1 MERFLK
7 LPNHRSSIFYGWFVV
22 AGCSLVVF
30 GVTGGLFS
38 FGVFLQPMTDDFG
51 WSRASLSLAFGVTF
65 MISGLLR
72 PLAGYLADVYSP
84 KVTALIGV
92 AIMGTTLL
100 LLPLVDNLFQL
111 YSIFIVMSI
120 GITFG
125 TEPILIKIVSQWF
138 YERRG
143 LTLGLVSGSGS
154 FGGMILVPATSTVL
168 VALSWKESYLFLGGV
183 LLILVLPIGAWLIKN
198 HPQDS
203 GLSPFGQL
211 SEDTS
216 KDGTKT
222 SITDQTAKI
231 DTTFKEALRS
241 SFFWKLTFGYFV

>member
-1 MERFLK
+1 MVL
-7 LPNHRSSIFYGWFVV
+7 
-22 AGCSLVVF
+22 GCSLVVF

-38 FGVFLQPMTDDFG
+38 FGVFLQPMTEDFG

-72 PLAGYLADVYSP
+72 PLAGYLADIYSP
-84 KVTALIGV
+84 KRTALIGV
-92 AIMGTTLL
+92 VIMGITLL

-111 YSIFIVMSI
+111 YSIFIIMSI

-168 VALSWKESYLFLGGV
+168 VVLSWRESYLFLGGV

-198 HPQDS
+198 HPQDA

-211 SEDTS
+211 AQDTWEDGPKMPVIHKS
-216 KDGTKT
+216 
-222 SITDQTAKI
+222 AKI
-231 DTTFKEALRS
+231 DTTFKEALGS

>member
-1 MERFLK
+1 M
-7 LPNHRSSIFYGWFVV
+7 
-22 AGCSLVVF
+22 
-30 GVTGGLFS
+30 
-38 FGVFLQPMTDDFG
+38 
-51 WSRASLSLAFGVTF
+51 
-65 MISGLLR
+65 
-72 PLAGYLADVYSP
+72 
-84 KVTALIGV
+84 IGV
-92 AIMGTTLL
+92 AIMGITLL

-111 YSIFIVMSI
+111 YSIFIIMSI

-168 VALSWKESYLFLGGV
+168 VVLSWRESYLFLGGV
-183 LLILVLPIGAWLIKN
+183 LLILVLPIAAWLIKN
-198 HPQDS
+198 HPQDA

-211 SEDTS
+211 AQDTWEDGPKMPVIHKS
-216 KDGTKT
+216 
-222 SITDQTAKI
+222 ANI
-231 DTTFKEALRS
+231 DTTFKEALGS

>member
-1 MERFLK
+1 MK

-22 AGCSLVVF
+22 LGCSLVVF

-38 FGVFLQPMTDDFG
+38 FGVFLQPMTEDFG

-72 PLAGYLADVYSP
+72 PLAGYLADIYSP
-84 KVTALIGV
+84 KRTALIGV
-92 AIMGTTLL
+92 AIMGITLL

-111 YSIFIVMSI
+111 YSIFIIMSI

-125 TEPILIKIVSQWF
+125 TEPILIKIVSHWF

-168 VALSWKESYLFLGGV
+168 VGLSWRESYLFLGGV

-198 HPQDS
+198 HPQDA

-211 SEDTS
+211 TQDTWEDGPKMPVIHKS
-216 KDGTKT
+216 
-222 SITDQTAKI
+222 ANI
-231 DTTFKEALRS
+231 DTTFKEALGS

>member
-1 MERFLK
+1 
-7 LPNHRSSIFYGWFVV
+7 
-22 AGCSLVVF
+22 
-30 GVTGGLFS
+30 
-38 FGVFLQPMTDDFG
+38 
-51 WSRASLSLAFGVTF
+51 
-65 MISGLLR
+65 
-72 PLAGYLADVYSP
+72 
-84 KVTALIGV
+84 
-92 AIMGTTLL
+92 MGITLL

-111 YSIFIVMSI
+111 YSIFIIMSI

-168 VALSWKESYLFLGGV
+168 VVLSWRESYLFLGGV

-198 HPQDS
+198 HPQDA

-211 SEDTS
+211 TQDTWEDGPKMPVIHKS
-216 KDGTKT
+216 
-222 SITDQTAKI
+222 ANI
-231 DTTFKEALRS
+231 DTTFKEALGS

>member
-1 MERFLK
+1 MK

-22 AGCSLVVF
+22 VGCSLVVF

-38 FGVFLQPMTDDFG
+38 FGVFLQPMTEDFG

-72 PLAGYLADVYSP
+72 PLAGYLADIYSP
-84 KVTALIGV
+84 KRTALIGV
-92 AIMGTTLL
+92 AIMGITLL

-111 YSIFIVMSI
+111 YSIFIIMSI

-168 VALSWKESYLFLGGV
+168 VVLSWRESYLFLGGV

-198 HPQDS
+198 HPQDA
-203 GLSPFGQL
+203 GLSPFCQL
-211 SEDTS
+211 AQDTWEDGPKMPVIHKS
-216 KDGTKT
+216 
-222 SITDQTAKI
+222 ANI
-231 DTTFKEALRS
+231 DTTFKEALGS